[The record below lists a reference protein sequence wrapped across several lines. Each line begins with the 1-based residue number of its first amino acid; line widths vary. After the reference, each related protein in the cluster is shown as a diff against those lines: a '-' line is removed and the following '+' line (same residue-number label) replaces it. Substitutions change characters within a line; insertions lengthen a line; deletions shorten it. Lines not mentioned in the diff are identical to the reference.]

1 MNLYEINDRIMEAFD
16 AAVDPETGEIIDSD
30 AYQALNDL
38 QMQFDEKAEGILL
51 WIKNLRAQA
60 EALKKEKQ
68 AFESRQQA
76 AERKAESLKQY
87 ISNVLKGEKFSTEIF
102 SRKGRDT
109 SSIIPMSQQSV
120 TNMPSL
126 LGKVGRVLIVNAC
139 KHLGDKIFQECDAG
153 GHYDTRF
160 HPVRNRIKNIV
171 DIFA

>member
-60 EALKKEKQ
+60 DALKKEKQ

-76 AERKAESLKQY
+76 AERKAESLKKY
-87 ISNVLKGEKFSTEIF
+87 ISNVLKGEKFSTERV
-102 SRKGRDT
+102 SVSWRK
-109 SSIIPMSQQSV
+109 SESAEY
-120 TNMPSL
+120 
-126 LGKVGRVLIVNAC
+126 VGDVNALPAEYIRQ
-139 KHLGDKIFQECDAG
+139 KDPEVNKTALKAALKNGVKIPGASLVEKNNIQ
-153 GHYDTRF
+153 
-160 HPVRNRIKNIV
+160 IK
-171 DIFA
+171 

>member
-1 MNLYEINDRIMEAFD
+1 MNLYEINERIMEAFD

-38 QMQFDEKAEGILL
+38 QMQLDEKAEGILL

-87 ISNVLKGEKFSTEIF
+87 ISNVLKGKRFAAT
-102 SRKGRDT
+102 
-109 SSIIPMSQQSV
+109 P
-120 TNMPSL
+120 
-126 LGKVGRVLIVNAC
+126 
-139 KHLGDKIFQECDAG
+139 DKAKPNPQPNVPEDDSG
-153 GHYDTRF
+153 LPWNTPG
-160 HPVRNRIKNIV
+160 
-171 DIFA
+171 